1 MYHCLPPSHMPL
13 LPWLPHP
20 TSPCLNSICPAPQQ
34 VWWEGD
40 QCFYPGLVALFD
52 PVATE

>member
-1 MYHCLPPSHMPL
+1 MLSAQHSCIVNPGCLVANAPL
-13 LPWLPHP
+13 GLHRW
-20 TSPCLNSICPAPQQ
+20 APNLAQ